1 MTDAEITT
9 AIANIADGT
18 PNTALEI
25 RDLLT
30 ELFSRCAKSK
40 TVFLRDVTN
49 QYIAD
54 NFDGTGLGINLE
66 LGYAMCNGNNG
77 TRNWAERVPIA
88 YGGTMT
94 TMGEM
99 LGSADTVVV
108 SHTHTSTAST
118 NIEYGTGD
126 GVSRQRT
133 PAVSAGVGNSISVG
147 ISTEGESGVGKN
159 IQPSIVTLAVMKI

>member
-9 AIANIADGT
+9 AIANLADGT
-18 PNTALEI
+18 PNTAEEV
-25 RDLLT
+25 RDLFT

-66 LGYAMCNGNNG
+66 AGYAMCNGNNG
-77 TRNWAERVPIA
+77 TRNWAERVPVA

-94 TMGEM
+94 TMGDAQ
-99 LGSADTVVV
+99 GSKDSVVV
-108 SHTHTSTAST
+108 EHTHSSTAST

-126 GVSRQRT
+126 GVTRQRT

-147 ISTEGESGVGKN
+147 ISTTGVSGVGKN
-159 IQPSIVTLAVMKI
+159 MQPYIVTLAVMKI